1 VQFNGIRVGEVTDLQ
16 LNAQT
21 PQQVLATISVDRATP
36 IRRDTQVTL
45 DFQGLMGVTS
55 VALKGGA
62 PDGPQLIGAP
72 PMLVADAAA
81 GSDLTTTA
89 KEALRRV
96 DTILADNSESLRST
110 ISNLSTFTGALAKNS
125 DRIDG
130 IVAGLER
137 MTGAD
142 AIKNPPISFDITVPK
157 VPRAKMQ
164 RPMLAVAEPTT
175 LIVLDTQK
183 IILRSA
189 TGARTQMPGN
199 VQWADTLP
207 KLVQSRIMQALEN
220 AASAKTIVR
229 TADNLTAERQLLL
242 EIRSFDLVTGEKTE
256 AMVQIAA
263 RIVAEGNQVI
273 DAQVFAATALA
284 QSADGAIAAAAFN
297 KAFGSVAVDLVVWV
311 NEVNQ

>member
-1 VQFNGIRVGEVTDLQ
+1 
-16 LNAQT
+16 
-21 PQQVLATISVDRATP
+21 
-36 IRRDTQVTL
+36 
-45 DFQGLMGVTS
+45 
-55 VALKGGA
+55 
-62 PDGPQLIGAP
+62 
-72 PMLVADAAA
+72 
-81 GSDLTTTA
+81 
-89 KEALRRV
+89 
-96 DTILADNSESLRST
+96 
-110 ISNLSTFTGALAKNS
+110 
-125 DRIDG
+125 
-130 IVAGLER
+130 
-137 MTGAD
+137 
-142 AIKNPPISFDITVPK
+142 
-157 VPRAKMQ
+157 
-164 RPMLAVAEPTT
+164 
-175 LIVLDTQK
+175 
-183 IILRSA
+183 
-189 TGARTQMPGN
+189 MPGN